1 MYNIDEIVDR
11 LRINE
16 ETAQKFFE
24 VEVRILSTLH
34 FTDLFERLL
43 TEIREK
49 FSIPYVWI
57 SLVDNSSVS
66 HLIDEVAA
74 SEVVRERLNLIQE
87 TTLLSLVGNSGKPL
101 LANKDLTPFYRL
113 LPEGKT
119 YLIRS
124 LAIAPIVL
132 DDHIIGSLNCADGSD
147 LRYAQGMDTTLLERL
162 AVKVSIALSN
172 VTAHERIRLAA
183 SRDPVTGLLNRRAMD
198 AVLTREFDRAKR
210 YEHGLS
216 ILFLDLD
223 DFKSINDRYGHDV
236 GDAVLAYVSGLL
248 QKMCRSSD
256 VAARFG
262 GDEILIILPSTPLE
276 AARVLAE
283 RAKRHLQDHPFLVEG
298 AEIPVS
304 FSVGIADLWESG
316 AADPA
321 ALIRFADGMLLTSKR
336 DRKRE
341 DQVVDLPIGG
351 QGGQKVKTDEM
362 GKADCGTRK
371 RK

>member
-1 MYNIDEIVDR
+1 MYKIDEILDR

-16 ETAQKFFE
+16 EIAQKFFE

-43 TEIREK
+43 TEIRDK

-57 SLVDNSSVS
+57 SLVDDSNVS

-74 SEVVRERLNLIQE
+74 SEVVRERLNLVQQADF
-87 TTLLSLVGNSGKPL
+87 LSLVGNSGKPL
-101 LANKDLTPFYRL
+101 LTNKDLSPFYRL

-132 DDHIIGSLNCADGSD
+132 DDRIIGSLNCADGSD
-147 LRYAQGMDTTLLERL
+147 IRYGPGMDTTLLERL

-183 SRDPVTGLLNRRAMD
+183 SRDPLTGLVNRRAME

-210 YEHGLS
+210 YGQGLS
-216 ILFLDLD
+216 VLFLDLD
-223 DFKSINDRYGHDV
+223 HFKSINDRYGHDV
-236 GDAVLAYVSGLL
+236 GDAVLIHVSGLL
-248 QKMCRSSD
+248 QKLCRSSD

-262 GDEILIILPSTPLE
+262 GDEVFIVLPSTQVA
-276 AARVLAE
+276 AARAFAE
-283 RAKRHLQDHPFLVEG
+283 RAKRTLQGHPFVLEG
-298 AEIPVS
+298 TEIPVS
-304 FSVGIADLWESG
+304 FSVGIADLWET
-316 AADPA
+316 AAPDPLT
-321 ALIRFADGMLLTSKR
+321 LIRLAEGMLLASKR
-336 DRKRE
+336 DRKRDE
-341 DQVVDLPIGG
+341 QVIELPVLVEERRDKGSS
-351 QGGQKVKTDEM
+351 
-362 GKADCGTRK
+362 
-371 RK
+371 